1 MELMTNG
8 PVEAAFTV
16 FEDFPN
22 YKSGVYQVHQII
34 CWKHVYCSQSW
45 PWLFLKQDTLNIR
58 LPFCLI
64 FFVVEMFAFVLR
76 IMILVAACGRQ
87 ASGWARHQ
95 NLGMGSRG
103 ANDDDLDLE
112 AMNENFV

>member
-1 MELMTNG
+1 
-8 PVEAAFTV
+8 
-16 FEDFPN
+16 
-22 YKSGVYQVHQII
+22 
-34 CWKHVYCSQSW
+34 
-45 PWLFLKQDTLNIR
+45 
-58 LPFCLI
+58 
-64 FFVVEMFAFVLR
+64 MFAFVLR
-76 IMILVAACGRQ
+76 IMILVAACGWQ